1 MRVMRPQRIWLAA
14 VISGVFAH
22 PVSAQQAQPPA
33 PHQHAPAAKAA
44 ARAQEPSA
52 LDALRKRFDELL
64 ARTSTGSRRLDA
76 KRKAQMFDEFLAW
89 PKNPFEIELT
99 VTRTWADGG
108 AQFLGTIAIRNSEIM
123 VAGRKEV
130 ALFIKPTL
138 RSLSPGRYAFH
149 VHENPDCGPAI
160 KDGQLVPGLAAGNHL
175 WLSGTGAM
183 SGTTFTSHLGDLPD
197 LEVEADG
204 TARKEVVAARLT
216 LADVVNRSFIIHAS
230 QDDTSPRMACALLK

>member
-1 MRVMRPQRIWLAA
+1 MGARPGECIATGGRQRMRVMRPQRIWLAA
-14 VISGVFAH
+14 VISGVFVH

-33 PHQHAPAAKAA
+33 LHQHAPVAKAS

-64 ARTSTGSRRLDA
+64 VRTSTGSRRPDA

-108 AQFLGTIAIRNSEIM
+108 AQFLGTIAIR
-123 VAGRKEV
+123 
-130 ALFIKPTL
+130 TL
-138 RSLSPGRYAFH
+138 RSLSPDRYAFH